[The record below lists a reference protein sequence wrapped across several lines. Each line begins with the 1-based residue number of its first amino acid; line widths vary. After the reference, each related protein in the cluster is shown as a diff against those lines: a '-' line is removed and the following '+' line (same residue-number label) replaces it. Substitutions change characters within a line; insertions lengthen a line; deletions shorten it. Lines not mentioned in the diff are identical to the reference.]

1 MGSAVT
7 RRRPEF
13 EAHGPGTADD
23 AWDVIDGDDVVGT
36 ASARLLS
43 TCADRAERLAAL
55 SLLGLLL
62 DHADEAGRI
71 RLPLDALARE
81 LDVEHDRAVR
91 LLQHLVVVEAVHAEG
106 DAVVVVGD
114 HSGGSALAPSRFLAN
129 LMTVL
134 EREPAGSAPGHT
146 GPVRKATG
154 AWTQPEPRSGRRFL
168 VALGVGVAAMALA
181 TAPSGDPVTSL
192 RSVSAPE
199 APTGRAPW
207 ATAAP
212 APTPT
217 TLVTGEGPEAN
228 AELGPAG
235 IDGPARGQSPAS
247 RDEASEVARQPG
259 AAADEPGV
267 SRPAPRVSEPSPPEL
282 QPSPEGPPASP
293 SPPAPPPVPAP
304 ADRPATAADPAV
316 ACPSGGPEARVSGTS
331 RLGAGPSNVLDLVG
345 ERILQ
350 VTGTV
355 VNTSQAAVT
364 VVTVEISAGQGADRE
379 VESAGTVPVAIP
391 PGGTATWETRLLAG
405 GDAPSET
412 RIDVRVTDWSWV
424 EPSLDAT
431 CAS

>member
-1 MGSAVT
+1 VGSAVT

-23 AWDVIDGDDVVGT
+23 GWDVIDGDDVVGI

-106 DAVVVVGD
+106 DAVVVVGN

-154 AWTQPEPRSGRRFL
+154 AWTQPEPRSRRRFL

-207 ATAAP
+207 ATAVP

-217 TLVTGEGPEAN
+217 TLVTGEGPVAN

-235 IDGPARGQSPAS
+235 IDDPARGQSPAS

-259 AAADEPGV
+259 VAADEPGV
-267 SRPAPRVSEPSPPEL
+267 SRLAPRVSEPSPPEL
-282 QPSPEGPPASP
+282 QPSPGLTVAPGDASGP
-293 SPPAPPPVPAP
+293 
-304 ADRPATAADPAV
+304 
-316 ACPSGGPEARVSGTS
+316 CPCGPTGHRRRSGGGVSL
-331 RLGAGPSNVLDLVG
+331 RRP
-345 ERILQ
+345 R
-350 VTGTV
+350 
-355 VNTSQAAVT
+355 
-364 VVTVEISAGQGADRE
+364 GQG
-379 VESAGTVPVAIP
+379 V
-391 PGGTATWETRLLAG
+391 
-405 GDAPSET
+405 GDHAP
-412 RIDVRVTDWSWV
+412 RGR
-424 EPSLDAT
+424 P
-431 CAS
+431 